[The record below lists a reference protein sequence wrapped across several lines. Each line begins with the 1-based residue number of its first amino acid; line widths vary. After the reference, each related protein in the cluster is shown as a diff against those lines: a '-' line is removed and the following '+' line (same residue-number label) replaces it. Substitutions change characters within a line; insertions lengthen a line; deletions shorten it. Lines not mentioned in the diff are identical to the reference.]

1 MSIKEQLLKEIKN
14 ILDNEDIKNEFKI
27 IMKPFFGII
36 LSELYPYIFLCLVI
50 VILCFIIL
58 ITILFLLI
66 RYVKIYKAHCKQK

>member
-14 ILDNEDIKNEFKI
+14 ILHNEDVKNEFKQ

-36 LSELYPYIFLCLVI
+36 LSEFYPYLFLSLVI
-50 VILCFIIL
+50 VILCFVIL

-66 RYVKIYKAHCKQK
+66 RYVKIYNTQYK